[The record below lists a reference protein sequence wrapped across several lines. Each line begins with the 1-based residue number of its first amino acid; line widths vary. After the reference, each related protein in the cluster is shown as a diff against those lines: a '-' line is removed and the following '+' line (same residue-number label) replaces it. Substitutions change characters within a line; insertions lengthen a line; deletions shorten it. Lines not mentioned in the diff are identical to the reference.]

1 MLSRT
6 ADHLYWMA
14 RYTERAEN
22 TARMLDVAV
31 QTSMLPQS
39 AGDAELDWRAMLGIS
54 ELEAAFDAKYDT
66 VDQKNVLLFMIS
78 DTDNPSSI
86 ASCLTGA
93 RENARAVRGTLT
105 TEVWETH
112 NATWLDM
119 QRRLAEGAGDPSQFF
134 EWVKYRSHLS
144 RGVTIGTMLTDEAM
158 YFLRLGTFLERAD
171 NTARILDI
179 KYHAAKDNG
188 VGEALMQRDF
198 YYWAALLRS
207 VSGFEIYRKVYR
219 DVITPAR
226 VAQLLMLR
234 GDMPR
239 SLLACMGQVVATLEA
254 VRNDVSADTERLA
267 GKIHAE
273 LQFARIEDILEA
285 GLHDTLT
292 DFMERILSWATGSAA
307 TSSFPWRPDYATVHP
322 SRNTVP
328 VQRRPGLQHS
338 AIAPDPA
345 RGITAAGAVLAH
357 RHPGQLPGL
366 QRRVR
371 QRFAHADLER
381 AT

>member
-39 AGDAELDWRAMLGIS
+39 TADVESGWRAMLSIS
-54 ELEAAFDAKYDT
+54 ELEQAFDAKYD
-66 VDQKNVLLFMIS
+66 VLDARNVLEFMIS
-78 DTDNPSSI
+78 DPQNASSI
-86 ASCLTGA
+86 VSCLTGA
-93 RENARAVRGTLT
+93 RENARAVRGVLT

-119 QRRLAEGAGDPSQFF
+119 QQRLQKVTLDGDPSEFF

-144 RGVTIGTMLTDEAM
+144 RGVTVGTMLTDEAM

-179 KYHAAKDNG
+179 KYHAAKQAGHSDAVN
-188 VGEALMQRDF
+188 QRDF

-219 DVITPAR
+219 DAITPSR
-226 VAQLLMLR
+226 VAELLMLR
-234 GDMPR
+234 ADMPR
-239 SLLACMGQVVATLEA
+239 SLLACMEQVVFNLKA
-254 VRNDVSADTERLA
+254 VRNDVSVDTERMA
-267 GKIHAE
+267 GKIHAD
-273 LQFARIEDILEA
+273 LQFARIDDILAA
-285 GLHDTLT
+285 GLDDTLSEFLENIFELGNRISR
-292 DFMERILSWATGSAA
+292 DFLVPLAA
-307 TSSFPWRPDYATVHP
+307 
-322 SRNTVP
+322 
-328 VQRRPGLQHS
+328 
-338 AIAPDPA
+338 
-345 RGITAAGAVLAH
+345 
-357 RHPGQLPGL
+357 
-366 QRRVR
+366 
-371 QRFAHADLER
+371 
-381 AT
+381 